1 MRQRGEI
8 SDAIEECWKWNDI
21 LSTVYPEA
29 AKRSIPCAPLLSL
42 NGNTA
47 IIAAAELLGGQAIY
61 SLCPSILAQ
70 WQYGYHRSSTTPCL

>member
-42 NGNTA
+42 NGSTVM
-47 IIAAAELLGGQAIY
+47 IAAAELLAY
-61 SLCPSILAQ
+61 N
-70 WQYGYHRSSTTPCL
+70 